1 MASLNQPFDI
11 FPILSEDGNFVV
23 DNPSVTAY
31 GNFLVGV
38 ARIVDGF
45 FKLPFNAA
53 GTTPQL
59 CEKIVPVNA
68 SLRPKHFLNHV
79 AGLFVQLVM
88 AKIGLTYGLNAVSG
102 CVLLPPDQTVTD
114 LFFWDREN
122 AGVEHGSEHL
132 FLVGIV
138 PFIYGKIDVN
148 IDTDRFPIRAI
159 VVKPILSD
167 TF

>member
-53 GTTPQL
+53 GTTLQL
-59 CEKIVPVNA
+59 LKYP
-68 SLRPKHFLNHV
+68 SL
-79 AGLFVQLVM
+79 
-88 AKIGLTYGLNAVSG
+88 
-102 CVLLPPDQTVTD
+102 
-114 LFFWDREN
+114 
-122 AGVEHGSEHL
+122 
-132 FLVGIV
+132 
-138 PFIYGKIDVN
+138 
-148 IDTDRFPIRAI
+148 
-159 VVKPILSD
+159 
-167 TF
+167 

>member
-23 DNPSVTAY
+23 DNPSVTAH

-45 FKLPFNAA
+45 FKLPFNAT
-53 GTTPQL
+53 GTALQL
-59 CEKIVPVNA
+59 CEEIVPVNA

-102 CVLLPPDQTVTD
+102 CVCCRQIRQLQTSSFGTEKTRESNMAVNI
-114 LFFWDREN
+114 FFW
-122 AGVEHGSEHL
+122 
-132 FLVGIV
+132 
-138 PFIYGKIDVN
+138 
-148 IDTDRFPIRAI
+148 
-159 VVKPILSD
+159 
-167 TF
+167 

>member
-53 GTTPQL
+53 GTTLQL
-59 CEKIVPVNA
+59 CKA
-68 SLRPKHFLNHV
+68 
-79 AGLFVQLVM
+79 
-88 AKIGLTYGLNAVSG
+88 
-102 CVLLPPDQTVTD
+102 
-114 LFFWDREN
+114 
-122 AGVEHGSEHL
+122 
-132 FLVGIV
+132 
-138 PFIYGKIDVN
+138 
-148 IDTDRFPIRAI
+148 FPESCCRSFYAAR
-159 VVKPILSD
+159 D
-167 TF
+167 G

>member
-1 MASLNQPFDI
+1 MTSLNQPFNI

-53 GTTPQL
+53 GTAPQL
-59 CEKIVPVNA
+59 CGEIVPVNA

-79 AGLFVQLVM
+79 AGLFMQLVV
-88 AKIGLTYGLNAVSG
+88 AKVGLTYGLNTVSG

-114 LFFWDREN
+114 LFLGDRES
-122 AGVEHGSEHL
+122 AGIEHGTS
-132 FLVGIV
+132 FKRSIIISV
-138 PFIYGKIDVN
+138 
-148 IDTDRFPIRAI
+148 
-159 VVKPILSD
+159 
-167 TF
+167 

>member
-23 DNPSVTAY
+23 DNPSVTAH

-45 FKLPFNAA
+45 FKLPFNATGA
-53 GTTPQL
+53 ALQL
-59 CEKIVPVNA
+59 CEEIVPVNA

-88 AKIGLTYGLNAVSG
+88 VKIGLTYTASMLFRVASCCRQIRQLQTSSFGTEKTRESNMAVNI
-102 CVLLPPDQTVTD
+102 
-114 LFFWDREN
+114 FFW
-122 AGVEHGSEHL
+122 
-132 FLVGIV
+132 
-138 PFIYGKIDVN
+138 
-148 IDTDRFPIRAI
+148 
-159 VVKPILSD
+159 
-167 TF
+167 